1 MKKLDFKKIKNWT
14 KKHKGKLTIVGY
26 GAVMLVSGVVI
37 GYVTG
42 YKKWGSIIVD
52 GDLLG
57 RLSEMDVLLKYKG
70 AK

>member
-14 KKHKGKLTIVGY
+14 KKQKGELTIVGY

>member
-1 MKKLDFKKIKNWT
+1 
-14 KKHKGKLTIVGY
+14 
-26 GAVMLVSGVVI
+26 MLVSGVVI

>member
-14 KKHKGKLTIVGY
+14 KKHKGELTSVGY